1 METYTLT
8 PDTPQASPHGGDYS
22 SPIRITLASNA
33 PRAVI
38 YYTLDGSTPGPERGL
53 PAYSGP
59 VDLDSNA
66 TLKFVAVAG
75 QGAKTQRSPVRI
87 ENYAFIATGKRT
99 LAPGQR
105 LPLSGNY
112 SLSSPYKGS
121 ASVDVDILAADSVAA
136 KIWGFR
142 DILFGIQL
150 SLPEGAT
157 AFPKISFNAPAGET
171 RALYRLTPPGV
182 VRWISSADTS
192 ALDAP
197 GTYFLAVDTAAP
209 RLSYAGE
216 SFAGDSSRLVVTI
229 EDNVQNLA
237 LDLERSDDSGAG
249 FTGREVNPTLVLGV
263 NEKNPPGAP
272 KPLTLKLKVSDH
284 TRTTAFPADGS
295 AYPLAQRFPSG
306 ARSPAAF
313 HIGDDPKFPWDLIAV
328 PFAVDK
334 PLTLAQLRTA
344 NAAPGLRGSVL
355 DTATGKYRFLSD
367 DEALVPGKSLW
378 LAAASSLPSLVLPA
392 VQMASRK
399 GATAWRLTLHPGWNH
414 VADPA
419 LVPLWWPASRDNPEA
434 YQASPVKGLHAWDA
448 AAGTYAHAEVLEPWR
463 GYFAY
468 YYGSR
473 DTVIDLLAQAP
484 APPAAAPVAKQA
496 TGTGIGLRL
505 AWPWGG
511 DLRLGTSENASDGL
525 GREDETRPPALDPAG
540 LRLFSDRGAARL
552 ETDIARWRPGA
563 VYAWKV
569 VAALPA
575 RAPGSAAKGNPD
587 ATVSLTAGAETLPP
601 GYAAWAVSHSRGLRF
616 PLPAPGAAAAWPW
629 DPGFADTLDVLA
641 GPSAALEARL
651 ADVPLR
657 AGPFAARV
665 LPSPGGY
672 LLHLDLPAAAR
683 LRITLFGL
691 DGRTVSDRSLNLPTG
706 RYRLPGGERLAP
718 GLYVL
723 RIWAASSPA
732 GSGIPVLT
740 AVKMAIP

>member
-1 METYTLT
+1 VETYTLI
-8 PDTPQASPHGGDYS
+8 PDTPQATPHGGDYS

-33 PRAVI
+33 PRAVL

-53 PAYSGP
+53 PAYAGP
-59 VDLDSNA
+59 IDLDTNA

-75 QGAKTQRSPVRI
+75 AGALAQRSPVRI
-87 ENYAFIATGKRT
+87 ENYAFIATGKRV
-99 LAPGQR
+99 LDPGQR
-105 LPLSGNY
+105 LALSGNY
-112 SLSSPYKGS
+112 SLSSPYKGA

-136 KIWGFR
+136 EVWGFR

-150 SLPEGAT
+150 SLPDGAT
-157 AFPKISFNAPAGET
+157 AFPKVSLNAPAGEA
-171 RALYRLTPPGV
+171 RALYRLTPPGI
-182 VRWISSADTS
+182 VRWISAADTS
-192 ALDAP
+192 VLDAP

-209 RLSYAGE
+209 RVSYAGE

-237 LDLERSDDSGAG
+237 LDLERSDDSSAG
-249 FTGREVNPTLVLGV
+249 FTGREVNPILVLAV
-263 NEKNPPGAP
+263 NAKNPPGAP
-272 KPLTLKLKVSDH
+272 KPLTVKLKVSDH
-284 TRTTAFPADGS
+284 TRATSFPADGS
-295 AYPLAQRFPSG
+295 AYPLAQRLASG
-306 ARSPAAF
+306 VRSPAAF

-328 PFAVDK
+328 PFAADK
-334 PLTLAQLRTA
+334 PLTLSQLRAA

-367 DEALVPGKSLW
+367 DEALAPGKSLW
-378 LAAASSLPSLVLPA
+378 LEAPASLPSLVLPA
-392 VQMASRK
+392 LQMASRK
-399 GATAWRLTLHPGWNH
+399 GATGWRLTLHPGWNH

-419 LVPLWWPASRDNPEA
+419 LAPLWWPASRADKEA
-434 YQASPVKGLHAWDA
+434 YEASLLKGLHAWDA
-448 AAGTYAHAEVLEPWR
+448 TAGAYAHSEVLEPWR

-473 DTVIDLLAQAP
+473 DTLIDLLTQAP
-484 APPAAAPVAKQA
+484 AAPAAQSAKRAAVA
-496 TGTGIGLRL
+496 GIRLRL

-511 DLRLGTSENASDGL
+511 DLRLGTSENARDGL
-525 GREDETRPPALDPAG
+525 GPEDEARPPALDPAG
-540 LRLFSDRGAARL
+540 LRLFSDKGAARL
-552 ETDIARWRPGA
+552 ETDIARWRPGM

-569 VAALPA
+569 VAGLPA
-575 RAPGSAAKGNPD
+575 RAPGPAAKGNAD
-587 ATVSLTAGAETLPP
+587 ATVSLTAGAEMLPP

-616 PLPAPGAAAAWPW
+616 PLPASGASAAWPW
-629 DPGFADTLDVLA
+629 DPGFADTLDVFA
-641 GPSAALEARL
+641 GPAAALEARL

-672 LLHLDLPAAAR
+672 LLNLDLPAAAR
-683 LRITLFGL
+683 LRLTVFRL
-691 DGRTVSDRSLNLPTG
+691 DGRAVSDRSLALPSG

-723 RIWAASSPA
+723 RIWAVESAA

-740 AVKMAIP
+740 ALKMAVP